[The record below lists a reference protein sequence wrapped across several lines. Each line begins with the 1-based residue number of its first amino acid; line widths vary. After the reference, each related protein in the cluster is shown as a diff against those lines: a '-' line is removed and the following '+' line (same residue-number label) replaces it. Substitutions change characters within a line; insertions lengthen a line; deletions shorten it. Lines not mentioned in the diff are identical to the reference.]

1 MLVRD
6 KWPTSGLI
14 SGLIDRFT
22 GPDHL
27 LQIVDNNLA
36 LDITKVVD
44 YKGREWP
51 YTILSVIA
59 PVFFYN
65 SVIVIFLNFI
75 SWVFISD
82 HIIPKKYQFSLL
94 SADSKVS

>member
-14 SGLIDRFT
+14 SGLIDRLT

-44 YKGREWP
+44 YKGRE
-51 YTILSVIA
+51 
-59 PVFFYN
+59 
-65 SVIVIFLNFI
+65 
-75 SWVFISD
+75 
-82 HIIPKKYQFSLL
+82 
-94 SADSKVS
+94 